1 MQVDFYHL
9 SASPIERALPLIAE
23 RVLAAGGRLLVV
35 TADESLLAMLDA
47 ALWTY
52 QPGAFLPHGRD
63 DAARQPILLAAAV
76 EPANGARNV
85 ALVDGV
91 WRDEALTFDRAFHL
105 FDDGAIAAARI
116 AWKALG
122 ARDGVERNFWKQDDR
137 GKWIKAA

>member
-9 SASPIERALPLIAE
+9 STTPIERVLPQIAE

-35 TADESLLAMLDA
+35 AGDEELLATLDA

-52 QPGAFLPHGRD
+52 HPDAFLPHGRD
-63 DAARQPILLAAAV
+63 DAVDQPVLLACLP
-76 EPANGARNV
+76 EPANGANNV
-85 ALVDGV
+85 ALADGV
-91 WRDEALTFDRAFHL
+91 WRDEALSFDRAFHL
-105 FDDGAIAAARI
+105 FDDNAIAAART

-122 ARDGVERNFWKQDDR
+122 SRDGIERHFWKQDDG